1 MIDQKDFAV
10 QQLGECT
17 YQSPMKGV
25 HFADNQEHILFH
37 RDLGTIES
45 YLNKDLTPPGF
56 EAAGP
61 REKVFFDSS
70 DLSCG
75 IVTCG
80 GLCPGTDED
89 WNSVLYRW
97 RRNTTRCTGNQ

>member
-10 QQLGECT
+10 QQLGACT
-17 YQSPMKGV
+17 YQSPMNGEY
-25 HFADNQEHILFH
+25 FTDNQEHILFH
-37 RDLGTIES
+37 RDLATIES

-80 GLCPGTDED
+80 GLCP
-89 WNSVLYRW
+89 
-97 RRNTTRCTGNQ
+97 